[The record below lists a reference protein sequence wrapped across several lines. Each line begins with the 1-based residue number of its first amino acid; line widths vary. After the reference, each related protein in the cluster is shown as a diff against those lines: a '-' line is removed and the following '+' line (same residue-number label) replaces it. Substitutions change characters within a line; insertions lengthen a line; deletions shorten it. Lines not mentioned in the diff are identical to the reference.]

1 MTLPSQPQPPGWG
14 AYQQPQLAPARP
26 RDSTRV
32 IAIIALVVSGVT
44 LLLVVATTMVP
55 LLLFGAFTA
64 TFGEDLEGDL
74 GDSMDLSATTTYLGG
89 DVTPAADGS
98 VAGPSLAAAVIP
110 MVSEGFEDGMA
121 EPTGCDPVPHV
132 AKGVSVLCRASEP
145 TWYGIVRFTDDHGGF
160 EVVATGSTQGQVP

>member
-14 AYQQPQLAPARP
+14 AYQQPRLAPAPP

-32 IAIIALVVSGVT
+32 LAIIALVLSGIA
-44 LLLVVATTMVP
+44 LLAVVATTLVP
-55 LLLFGAFTA
+55 LMLFGAFA
-64 TFGEDLEGDL
+64 AAFGEYPGD
-74 GDSMDLSATTTYLGG
+74 DFSDAMDLSSTTTYFGG

-98 VAGPSLAAAVIP
+98 VSGPALAAAVVP

-121 EPTGCDPVPHV
+121 ERTSCDAVAHV
-132 AKGVSVLCRASEP
+132 AQDVSVLCRASDP
-145 TWYGIVRFTDDHGGF
+145 TWYGIVRFTDDQGGF